1 MMLIA
6 SLIFNLLVFLFFR
19 LAPISNEERPAVIAI
34 NYIAAF
40 SWAFFSMPTAA
51 NSLTDLGP
59 WLPYALGLGVLFIA
73 TFIGISKSVSEN
85 GMGITATAGK
95 MSLVIPMLVM
105 AFATSQ
111 GMHGLQ
117 WLALALAL
125 GGIFLQSGRAEG
137 EKKLN
142 LLLLMAVFVGS
153 GIIDTVF
160 SWVSHHG
167 MGSEMNAFF
176 NAVIFGLA
184 GVLGLIL
191 LAARRPQI
199 RWGKAVLLGGIL
211 GSINF
216 GSVFYYLNSLNPKL
230 SGFSTATALG
240 MNNMGQVVGA
250 ALLGF
255 FFFKEPLHPRQIA
268 GLVCCLLALL
278 LLGYVG
284 GV

>member
-6 SLIFNLLVFLFFR
+6 SLCFNLLVFLFFR
-19 LAPISNEERPAVIAI
+19 LAPINDEERPAVIAF

-40 SWAFFSMPTAA
+40 FWAFFSMPASA
-51 NSLTDLGP
+51 SSLTDLGP

-85 GMGITATAGK
+85 GMGITATTGK

-111 GMHGLQ
+111 GMHVLQ

-125 GGIFLQSGRAEG
+125 GGIYLQWGREDG
-137 EKKLN
+137 EKKLHFP
-142 LLLLMAVFVGS
+142 LLLAVFFGS
-153 GIIDTVF
+153 GIIDTLF

-184 GVLGLIL
+184 GVIGLL
-191 LAARRPQI
+191 LVAARRPKI
-199 RWGKAVLLGGIL
+199 RWGKAVLLGGVL

-216 GSVFYYLNSLNPKL
+216 GSVYYYLHSLNPKL

-255 FFFKEPLHPRQIA
+255 FFFKEPLHPRQLA

-278 LLGYVG
+278 LLGYAG